1 MPTGHGGHSG
11 GSGGAFSDRLIEAIE
26 RAGSPACIGLDPVL
40 DRIPEAMQRAV
51 GMSAEKFE
59 AAAAHAIETFCVS
72 VLDAVQGLAGVVKPQ
87 SACFERYG
95 PWGVEALAKV
105 CRAAKER
112 GFVVI
117 LDAKRGDIGV
127 SADHYAAFAF
137 EAMQA
142 DALTVSAY
150 MGADTLT
157 PYLANKYAG
166 RGLFA
171 LVRTS
176 NPGSDET
183 QGARLE
189 NGRTVAE
196 HVGAIVARTGAER
209 GGKLG
214 WSDVGAVVGATKPQ
228 DGAAMR
234 AVMPRQP
241 FLVPGFGA
249 QGGTV
254 DDLAPLLS
262 APDRRVKGR
271 AAWRGVVVN
280 ASRSVLY
287 PFEPGPGDVD
297 WQLKVR
303 AAAERFAGELAKAM
317 G

>member
-1 MPTGHGGHSG
+1 MSPGRGGPAGH
-11 GSGGAFSDRLIEAIE
+11 FSDRLIEAVE
-26 RAGSPACIGLDPVL
+26 KAGSPACIGLDPVL
-40 DRIPEAMQRAV
+40 DRLPEAMQRAV

-59 AAAAHAIETFCVS
+59 AAAAHAMEIFCIGALEAIDGV
-72 VLDAVQGLAGVVKPQ
+72 AGVVKPQ

-95 PWGVEALAKV
+95 APGVEALQKV

-112 GFVVI
+112 GLVVI

-127 SADHYAAFAF
+127 SAEHYAAFAF

-142 DALTVSAY
+142 DAVTVSAY
-150 MGADTLT
+150 MGADTVG
-157 PYLANKYAG
+157 PYLSSKWPG
-166 RGLFA
+166 RGVFA

-183 QGARLE
+183 QNARLE
-189 NGRTVAE
+189 GGGTVAE
-196 HVGAIVARTGAER
+196 HMGAMVARLGAER
-209 GGKLG
+209 MGKIG
-214 WSDVGAVVGATKPQ
+214 WSDVGAVIAATKPQ
-228 DGAAMR
+228 DAAAMR
-234 AVMPRQP
+234 AAMPRQP

-249 QGGTV
+249 QGGTAE
-254 DDLAPLLS
+254 DLEKMLAM
-262 APDRRVKGR
+262 PDRRVKGR

-287 PFEPGPGDVD
+287 PFDVGPGDVE
-297 WQLKVR
+297 WQTKVR